1 MLVPAMNRHEVLSEI
16 KRDQKKLVET
26 SYPRLVKE
34 YEKERKKLKI
44 NKTEA
49 WGKVYQIRTAAKNN
63 WLVFIAKCPAAP
75 VYNNEFDLVCGCF
88 VYQHTNKGM
97 QVMRQMQNGT
107 GVEVF
112 NGHVFARF
120 NQRLHLNLTNPLD
133 IVKRFFLHNG
143 YNTTDLQEK
152 NGKLFS
158 TAMCK
163 EGLLL
168 GNYYKDPFWLIHKTF
183 ISKELER
190 KDQLK
195 KEREMLL
202 DMQIEMASKST
213 QFLRHLDGKKIFLND
228 QVYHQLIGQVP
239 SLTVPQLPFEIPQ
252 TNNTTGYPVLFR

>member
-1 MLVPAMNRHEVLSEI
+1 
-16 KRDQKKLVET
+16 
-26 SYPRLVKE
+26 
-34 YEKERKKLKI
+34 
-44 NKTEA
+44 
-49 WGKVYQIRTAAKNN
+49 
-63 WLVFIAKCPAAP
+63 
-75 VYNNEFDLVCGCF
+75 
-88 VYQHTNKGM
+88 
-97 QVMRQMQNGT
+97 
-107 GVEVF
+107 
-112 NGHVFARF
+112 
-120 NQRLHLNLTNPLD
+120 
-133 IVKRFFLHNG
+133 
-143 YNTTDLQEK
+143 
-152 NGKLFS
+152 
-158 TAMCK
+158 MCK